1 MKKVLIV
8 GRNGNMGT
16 RYATVC
22 KLLGITTIGQD
33 WNDPQPDM
41 TDVDGIIIATPT
53 GSHTKDI
60 INYSR
65 FDLPYL
71 VEKPLTKLPI
81 ELDNFLMVVQKLGL
95 NVQMV
100 NQYKELVC
108 PGAVGDTHYNYFK
121 TGNDGLAWDCINIV
135 GLADGEVTLADDSPI
150 WDCTINGQKL
160 SLSDMDRAYITMIE
174 KWAKNPK
181 PNLDYIRT
189 AHEKVFKY
197 IRKVMKNALHKQ

>member
-8 GRNGNMGT
+8 GHKGNMGN
-16 RYATVC
+16 RYATIC
-22 KLLGITTIGQD
+22 KLLGVTVIGQD
-33 WNDPQPDM
+33 LGEPQPDM
-41 TDVDGIIIATPT
+41 TDVEGIIIATPT
-53 GSHTKDI
+53 ISHTKDI

-65 FDLPYL
+65 FNLPYL

-95 NVQMV
+95 SLQMV

-121 TGNDGLAWDCINIV
+121 TGNDGLAWDCINII
-135 GLADGEVTLADDSPI
+135 GLAKGNVTVNDDSPI
-150 WDCTINGQKL
+150 WDCVINGQKL
-160 SLSDMDRAYITMIE
+160 SLSDMDRAYISMVE
-174 KWAKNPK
+174 KWINKPK
-181 PNLDYIRT
+181 PNLDYIRE

-197 IRKVMKNALHKQ
+197 IRKATKKCST